1 MLKKKTLNPLYL
13 FIKCLL
19 LYSRILTA
27 EDLAETGS
35 RGGLDVAAAAQP
47 GDGAKRLLNYE
58 DDSNSSYD
66 ERHNGDGDTSL
77 CNTEVF
83 TFNLNRMKVSTPTKP
98 TGATAAEVPKE
109 TCQQLFTEKSETANK
124 MLSTILEETK
134 SYG

>member
-1 MLKKKTLNPLYL
+1 M
-13 FIKCLL
+13 
-19 LYSRILTA
+19 
-27 EDLAETGS
+27 AETGS

-58 DDSNSSYD
+58 DDSSSSFN
-66 ERHNGDGDTSL
+66 ERHNNCEGDTSM

-83 TFNLNRMKVSTPTKP
+83 AFNLNMMKVSTPTKMN
-98 TGATAAEVPKE
+98 GAVAEISKQA
-109 TCQQLFTEKSETANK
+109 CQQLFTEKSETANK

>member
-1 MLKKKTLNPLYL
+1 MFTH
-13 FIKCLL
+13 FL
-19 LYSRILTA
+19 LYCRTLTA

-58 DDSNSSYD
+58 DDSNSSFD
-66 ERHNGDGDTSL
+66 ERRNNSGGDADPL
-77 CNTEVF
+77 FCNSELF
-83 TFNLNRMKVSTPTKP
+83 AFNLNIDKVSTPTKSIGVIGDV
-98 TGATAAEVPKE
+98 GAADVPKQ
-109 TCQQLFTEKSETANK
+109 TCQQLFAEKSETANK